1 MNARAKSDLD
11 PAQQVLVV
19 SQSWLPAG
27 WLVAPPRFPVLF
39 KFPSLEVSKKAG
51 ALPLCSSRGAGQ
63 PPREVVPTMRSM
75 MGGRSSQQQQQQQ
88 QTDKRKGT
96 LGCEKEAARV
106 RQKGSGASGWV
117 TISS

>member
-19 SQSWLPAG
+19 SQSWLLAG
-27 WLVAPPRFPVLF
+27 WLLAPPRFPVLF

-75 MGGRSSQQQQQQQ
+75 MGGSSSSSSSSSR
-88 QTDKRKGT
+88 QTREREPWDARKKLRGYDRKGPEPQD
-96 LGCEKEAARV
+96 G
-106 RQKGSGASGWV
+106 
-117 TISS
+117 